1 MAEILAQLR
10 DTSQVL
16 KLMFSEGQLV
26 RLGRVPTPESGML
39 GWLIP
44 WDRLISRN
52 HADLVFQNG
61 RLEIRR
67 LPTGKN
73 PIYKNEVEQGPLVE
87 IPPGGTFRIG
97 ETHFRF
103 EAPEVQAFDE
113 PDDPPEEMD
122 RTSIDQRI
130 YTVEELRDTEFGN
143 QNDRMDV
150 FAMLPKLISKSRN
163 DAEFASQLVAL
174 LLPTIPLGQA
184 AAVIR
189 CRDLSRTDQAEFDL
203 VRSVLRDERK
213 EFRPSRR
220 LVVPALLEGTS
231 RVHMWNKP
239 PGGRIVSLSNE
250 NEEDISDA
258 TNSLNLEWAI
268 CVPVPDKRRAEWCL
282 YVSGQFARD
291 GHILRDLEDLKPDVR
306 YIELLAQFV
315 GATRQVR
322 LLQQQQGML
331 GHFFSPNVVDWLN
344 ESHDPEVFTPR
355 ECDITALVCDLRG
368 FSSRAEKV
376 SKGKLQQLLTQV
388 SEALGVMTRSI
399 FQHDGVVGDYQGDS
413 ALGFWGWP
421 IDCDEGPLP
430 ACRAALM
437 IQEEFR
443 KARKHGTGPLAE
455 LRMGI
460 GIAHGIAL
468 AGKIGNEQ
476 HAKFGAFGPVVD
488 RGSQLESLTKILRA
502 PILLDEATAE
512 FARKELS
519 PEDGRCRFLG
529 KIRPPGMESPML
541 TWELLPSAQQEGTLT
556 DEQLEEY
563 EAAVNALS
571 AGHWAEAVKLLD
583 RLPAEDRAKDF
594 LMIFMALNDYE
605 APPHWD
611 GVITLPAF

>member
-1 MAEILAQLR
+1 MGESHLIEPVYPVHSRKIPLPNQPRREVYASIFWVLSACWRTLGVIGELAVKGNCLLAELSAQLR
-10 DTSQVL
+10 DTAQIL
-16 KLMFSEGQLV
+16 KLTFAEGQLV
-26 RLGRVPTPESGML
+26 RLGRVPVPESGML

-52 HADLVFQNG
+52 YADLVFQNG
-61 RLEIRR
+61 RLQIRR
-67 LPTGKN
+67 LPESKN
-73 PIYKNEVEQGPLVE
+73 PIYKNEIEQGTVVE

-97 ETHFRF
+97 ETNFRF
-103 EAPEVQAFDE
+103 EAPEARYAEE
-113 PDDPPEEMD
+113 PDDPPEEID

-130 YTVEELRDTEFGN
+130 YTVDELRVTEFGN
-143 QNDRMDV
+143 QTDRMEV
-150 FAMLPKLISKSRN
+150 FAMLPKLIAKSRN

-189 CRDLSRTDQAEFDL
+189 CRDCTRPDQAEFDL
-203 VRSVLRDERK
+203 VRSVLRDEKK

-220 LVVPALLEGTS
+220 LVYPALMEGTS

-239 PGGRIVSLSNE
+239 LGGRVTSLSNDDE
-250 NEEDISDA
+250 IDDA

-268 CVPVPDKRRAEWCL
+268 CVPVPDKRRCEWCL

-291 GHILRDLEDLKPDVR
+291 GYFLRDLEELKPDVR

-322 LLQQQQGML
+322 LLQQQQGLL

-344 ESHDPEVFTPR
+344 ESHDPHVFAPR

-368 FSSRAEKV
+368 FSRRAELAP
-376 SKGKLQQLLTQV
+376 KGKLLHLLTHV
-388 SEALGVMTRSI
+388 SEALGVMTRGI

-421 IDCDEGPLP
+421 LDCEEGPLP

-437 IQEEFR
+437 IQDEFR
-443 KARKHGTGPLAE
+443 KARKQGTGPLAD

-460 GIAHGIAL
+460 GIAHGVAL

-476 HAKFGAFGPVVD
+476 HAKFGAFGPVVE
-488 RGSQLESLTKILRA
+488 RGSLLESLTKTLARSDSSGRSHRRICPKASLA
-502 PILLDEATAE
+502 GGWPLPIPRTHQA
-512 FARKELS
+512 S
-519 PEDGRCRFLG
+519 GGGR
-529 KIRPPGMESPML
+529 S
-541 TWELLPSAQQEGTLT
+541 
-556 DEQLEEY
+556 
-563 EAAVNALS
+563 NA
-571 AGHWAEAVKLLD
+571 
-583 RLPAEDRAKDF
+583 DF
-594 LMIFMALNDYE
+594 
-605 APPHWD
+605 
-611 GVITLPAF
+611 

>member
-1 MAEILAQLR
+1 MAELFAQLR
-10 DTSQVL
+10 DTSQILRL
-16 KLMFSEGQLV
+16 KFSEGQLV
-26 RLGRVPTPESGML
+26 RMGRVPTPESGML
-39 GWLIP
+39 AWLIP

-52 HADLVFQNG
+52 YADLVFQNG
-61 RLEIRR
+61 RLQIRR
-67 LPTGKN
+67 LPESKN
-73 PIYKNEVEQGPLVE
+73 PIYKNEVEQGTLVE

-103 EAPEVQAFDE
+103 EAPEVQTLDE

-130 YTVEELRDTEFGN
+130 YTVEELRVTEFGN
-143 QNDRMDV
+143 QTDRMEV

-189 CRDLSRTDQAEFDL
+189 CRDLSRSDQVEFDL

-239 PGGRIVSLSNE
+239 QGGKVVSLSNDDDME
-250 NEEDISDA
+250 DA

-268 CVPVPDKRRAEWCL
+268 CVPVPEKRRPEWCL

-291 GHILRDLEDLKPDVR
+291 GYILRDLEDLKPDVR

-331 GHFFSPNVVDWLN
+331 SHFFSPNVVDWLN
-344 ESHDPEVFTPR
+344 ESHDPEVFAPR

-421 IDCDEGPLP
+421 IDCEEGPLP

-437 IQEEFR
+437 IQDEFR
-443 KARKHGTGPLAE
+443 KARQQGTGPLAE

-460 GIAHGIAL
+460 GIAHGMAL

-476 HAKFGAFGPVVD
+476 HAKFGAFGPVVA
-488 RGSQLESLTKILRA
+488 RGSLLESLTKILRA
-502 PILLDEATAE
+502 PILLDEATAD
-512 FARKELS
+512 FVRKNLS

-529 KIRPPGMESPML
+529 KIKPTGTDSPMRI
-541 TWELLPSAQQEGTLT
+541 WELLPPANYEGALT
-556 DEQLEEY
+556 DEQIEEY

-571 AGHWAEAVKLLD
+571 EGHWPEAIKRLD
-583 RLPAEDRAKDF
+583 RLPAEDRAKDS

-605 APPHWD
+605 PPPNWD
-611 GVITLPAF
+611 GVITLPAH